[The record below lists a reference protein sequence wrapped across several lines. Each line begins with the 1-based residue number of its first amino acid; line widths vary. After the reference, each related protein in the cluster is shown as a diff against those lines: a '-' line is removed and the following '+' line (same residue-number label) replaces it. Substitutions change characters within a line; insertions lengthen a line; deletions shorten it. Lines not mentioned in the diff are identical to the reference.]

1 MLSHSRF
8 TIAIRDCE
16 IGLARIDEKGFQI
29 LRMVSQELVLVVLVM
44 TSLRSDCL
52 GSQEAAPQCGGSNE
66 IVNQFGQLCVVSP

>member
-29 LRMVSQELVLVVLVM
+29 LRMVSQDLVLAVLMM
-44 TSLRSDCL
+44 TSLHSDCL
-52 GSQEAAPQCGGSNE
+52 DSQEAAPQCGGSKRNRKS
-66 IVNQFGQLCVVSP
+66 I